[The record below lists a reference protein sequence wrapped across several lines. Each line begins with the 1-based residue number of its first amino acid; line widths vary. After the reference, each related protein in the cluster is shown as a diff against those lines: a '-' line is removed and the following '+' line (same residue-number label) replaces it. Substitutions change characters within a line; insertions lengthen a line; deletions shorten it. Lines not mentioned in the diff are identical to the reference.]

1 MKDFVPISLIA
12 REVSVF
18 VVHPSLPVKSIKELI
33 ALAKARPGE
42 LNYSFAS
49 PGSSSHFGAE
59 LFRSMAGVNIV
70 GIPYKASAP
79 AITAAISGEVQL
91 TVFNPSSVAH
101 HVKSGRLRALAVTSL
116 EPSPLVPGL
125 PPVAAGGL
133 PGYEATSMTGMLAPA
148 KTSAAV
154 ITRLNQEIA
163 RVLVRADIKERF
175 LNAGIETVGSTPEQ
189 FAAIIKADM
198 ASMAKVIK
206 DAGIKVD

>member
-1 MKDFVPISLIA
+1 
-12 REVSVF
+12 
-18 VVHPSLPVKSIKELI
+18 
-33 ALAKARPGE
+33 
-42 LNYSFAS
+42 
-49 PGSSSHFGAE
+49 
-59 LFRSMAGVNIV
+59 
-70 GIPYKASAP
+70 
-79 AITAAISGEVQL
+79 
-91 TVFNPSSVAH
+91 
-101 HVKSGRLRALAVTSL
+101 
-116 EPSPLVPGL
+116 
-125 PPVAAGGL
+125 
-133 PGYEATSMTGMLAPA
+133 MTGMLAPA